1 MSSSEVKSLQGKKA
15 AAVRWASPNAGEV
28 ARDLAAAKIAAYIE
42 RVVSAAPPL
51 TNDQRAR
58 LTALLSGSG
67 ARV

>member
-42 RVVSAAPPL
+42 KVVSAAPPL
-51 TNDQRAR
+51 TAAQKSR
-58 LTALLSGSG
+58 LAALIGGG
-67 ARV
+67 A